1 MVEKNLNANSE
12 KSCIYEEQPAI
23 FDVIRGIL
31 GISTW
36 LTT

>member
-1 MVEKNLNANSE
+1 MVEKSLSANNK
-12 KSCIYEEQPAI
+12 KSCIYDEQPAI

>member
-1 MVEKNLNANSE
+1 MVEKSLNTNSE
-12 KSCIYEEQPAI
+12 KSCIYDEQLAI